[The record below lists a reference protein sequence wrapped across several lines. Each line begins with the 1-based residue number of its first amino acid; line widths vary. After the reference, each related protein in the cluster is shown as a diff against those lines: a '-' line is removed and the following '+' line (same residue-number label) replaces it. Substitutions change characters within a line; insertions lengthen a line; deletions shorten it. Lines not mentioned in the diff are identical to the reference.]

1 MKSETMRKSI
11 NWSLG
16 IAVTTLVL
24 AAIFSVVSTFL
35 LSGVAWGAGMLI
47 VLAIVLTGVF
57 FDMLGIAATA
67 ADEVPFNAMASERVY
82 GARESLRIVRN
93 ADRFASFCND
103 VIGDISGIIS
113 GTATAIVIMQ
123 ITVRF
128 GYDTSFLQNVINVM
142 FTSVVA
148 ALTVGGKALG
158 KTFAI
163 QFSTDIILYVGR
175 FFRFV
180 EERLHITIFSPG
192 KKDKNHQKKR
202 KTKRK

>member
-1 MKSETMRKSI
+1 MKSETLRKSI

-24 AAIFSVVSTFL
+24 AAIFSIVSTFL
-35 LSGVAWGAGMLI
+35 LRGVAWGTGMLI
-47 VLAIVLTGVF
+47 VLAIVLIGVF

-123 ITVRF
+123 IAAQF
-128 GYDTSFLQNVINVM
+128 GYDTSFLQTVINVM

-163 QFSTDIILYVGR
+163 EFSTDIILYVGR

-192 KKDKNHQKKR
+192 KKDKKQRNKR
-202 KTKRK
+202 KPK